1 MFQVLF
7 SVTIYETP
15 RLHKMLIV
23 QKMYGLILIFT
34 GLHSKYLFLTLNFC
48 G

>member
-1 MFQVLF
+1 MFQFLF
-7 SVTIYETP
+7 SVTIYETAL
-15 RLHKMLIV
+15 LHKMLIV

-34 GLHSKYLFLTLNFC
+34 SLHSKYLFLTFNFC